1 MCSKCKDFD
10 EKIAHYRRIG
20 VYIPDELTSNGI
32 KQLIEQ
38 AMAGKSALHPK
49 EVRPRALFRH
59 LQVRDLKE

>member
-38 AMAGKSALHPK
+38 AIAGKSALHPK
-49 EVRPRALFRH
+49 EAGHGPSSTICKSAT
-59 LQVRDLKE
+59 

>member
-20 VYIPDELTSNGI
+20 VYIPDELTSDGI

-38 AMAGKSALHPK
+38 AIAGKSALHPEAK
-49 EVRPRALFRH
+49 PRALFHR
-59 LQVRDLKE
+59 KSAI